1 LKLTSSKFILVFVW
15 LLFMASSGCAQG
27 VLASINAFNEVTGS
41 AYSVSNKRK
50 ILIIEG
56 FREGQQ
62 VKVDKVDVFDL
73 DMKTLKYSQKDQSV
87 SIKCYS
93 ELEGCVTSKLVRER
107 NKKSYRNRVVFGL
120 TENVVGEEVLSELRQ
135 LLTQMIKTY

>member
-1 LKLTSSKFILVFVW
+1 
-15 LLFMASSGCAQG
+15 MAGAGYSQS

-41 AYSVSNKRK
+41 SYSVSNKRK

-62 VKVDKVDVFDL
+62 VKVDKVDVVDL

-87 SIKCYS
+87 SVKCYS
-93 ELEGCVTSKLVRER
+93 ELNGCVTSTLVRER
-107 NKKSYRNRVVFGL
+107 NKKSYRNRIVFGL
-120 TENVVGEEVLSELRQ
+120 TENAAGEEVLSELRQ
-135 LLTQMIKTY
+135 LLNQMKETY